1 MYGLEAI
8 QAHNGWAMAFTGA
21 IIVITG
27 LSVLSL
33 IISQLH
39 RIIDMIDNRSDRKS
53 KKLNARSQAAVSESK
68 PELPPLSNLG
78 ETMNRFK
85 PLTKEIGDPFDL
97 AALFRIFKLH
107 NDPHPHLTIRSLREQ
122 GYLVPAGEGLFAWK
136 HQ

>member
-8 QAHNGWAMAFTGA
+8 QAHNGWAMAVTGA
-21 IIVITG
+21 VIVMIG
-27 LSVLSL
+27 LSVLSF

-39 RIIDMIDNRSDRKS
+39 RIIDMVDRRKNKKS
-53 KKLNARSQAAVSESK
+53 KKLNALSQAVVSESQ
-68 PELPPLSNLG
+68 PVLPPLSDLS

-85 PLTKEIGDPFDL
+85 PLTREIGDPFDL
-97 AALFRIFKLH
+97 AALFQIFIHH
-107 NDPHPHLTIRSLREQ
+107 NDPHPHLTIRSLREH